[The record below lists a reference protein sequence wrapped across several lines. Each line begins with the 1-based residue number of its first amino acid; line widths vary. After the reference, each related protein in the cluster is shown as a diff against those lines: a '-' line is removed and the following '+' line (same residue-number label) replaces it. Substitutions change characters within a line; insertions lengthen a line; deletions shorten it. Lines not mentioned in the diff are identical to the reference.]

1 MKKKNVLK
9 IAEKAIIIGLSL
21 NVAYLLFAVVFRAVT
36 EVICNMVNPYNI
48 CAVLLAL
55 LMWQAYLI
63 VKQGVPGVPG
73 DEERKAS
80 DLRAIQAADSHKI
93 KKEL

>member
-63 VKQGVPGVPG
+63 VKQGVPG

-80 DLRAIQAADSHKI
+80 DLRAIQAADAHKI